1 MKPGCISELVNKSF
15 EGIKVLKTK
24 DKRDISPW
32 RLGLITNSTRC
43 DYMEN
48 RSLYDLNLYRMNK
61 RRSIPKLRI
70 PRKLDTITKYSHAKS
85 EKRFTLKHKNH
96 KF

>member
-61 RRSIPKLRI
+61 RRSRPRRKRRKPTMRRRKLRWR
-70 PRKLDTITKYSHAKS
+70 RK
-85 EKRFTLKHKNH
+85 
-96 KF
+96 